1 MEVIELTDADV
12 PRELLVQEKVWLKK
26 YLASCKAAAQA
37 ALDAKLAKGPPPPGH
52 DRFCELL
59 GSDLDPEEVLAMTGM
74 KLCGSKFGLSL
85 IRLQMP
91 ILMP

>member
-1 MEVIELTDADV
+1 MFGELTPLEVIELTEADV

-52 DRFCELL
+52 EKFCELL
-59 GSDLDPEEVLAMTGM
+59 GNDLDPEEVLAMTGSVVFV
-74 KLCGSKFGLSL
+74 CVFLSS
-85 IRLQMP
+85 P
-91 ILMP
+91 